1 MAKWIVA
8 SAWPYVNNVPHL
20 GNLVGSILSA
30 DVFARYLR
38 LRGEDVVFVS
48 GSDEHGTPIEIEA
61 IKRGVHPK
69 QLTDQAH
76 EYVSKLFRE
85 YMISFDNYTRTES
98 PVHKRFVQEFMMKLY
113 KNGYIFEQDDV
124 LPYCPRDK
132 MFLPD
137 RFVVG
142 TCPYCGYPY
151 AHGDQCDNC
160 GRLLHPTELINP
172 RCAICGGPVEF
183 RKTKHWFFD
192 LPKLRDRLLK
202 WLKESNLPPNVKNYS
217 LRWVEEGLKPRSVTR
232 DNKWGIPAPF
242 PGAEGKTIYVWFE
255 ALLGYISATIE
266 YFERRG
272 EPEKW
277 KEYWFDQATR
287 TVYFIG
293 KDNIPFHA
301 IIFPAMLMASG
312 DPYVLPWYISAT
324 EYLMYQ
330 GEQFSKSRRWGIWI
344 DEALEILPADYW
356 RFALIKMRPETKDTN
371 FTWKDF
377 YRIVNSDMNDDIGN
391 YVHRVLKFIYSR
403 FDATIPEPGPWSSED
418 EEFKQYYL
426 SAPDRV
432 AEHLDNFRL
441 KQGLEE
447 VVELAR
453 RGNQYLNARAPWEK
467 VKTAPEEAATIMYNA
482 ANSVATLAVLL
493 APFVPAS
500 AEKLWRML
508 NLEGSVHDR
517 GRWNEAKKP
526 MLKPGHHIGKPEP
539 LFRKLPPDFPDKAE
553 ELVREAR
560 KKVMEKRPPL
570 LRWT

>member
-76 EYVSKLFRE
+76 EYVSKLFKE
-85 YMISFDNYTRTES
+85 YMISFDNYTRTEN

-113 KNGYIFEQDDV
+113 NNGYIFEQDDV

-272 EPEKW
+272 EPGKW
-277 KEYWFDQATR
+277 REYWFDQATR

-403 FDATIPEPGPWSSED
+403 FDAAIPEPGPWSSED

-426 SAPDRV
+426 TAPDRV

-508 NLEGSVHDR
+508 GLEGSVHDR

-526 MLKPGHHIGKPEP
+526 MLKPGHRIGKPEP
-539 LFRKLPPDFPDKAE
+539 LFRKLPPDFPEKAE